1 MADSAARGTGCGDG
15 ANNNRNSDNNSNRTT
30 SGRFSMVPVNQPPM
44 VSYSTGVGDDDGG
57 KVCVGTEVRPDDP
70 GLEEAGRL
78 LLQGGTISPADDATG
93 SPVMME
99 ELDDSSD
106 HTFSVPSIVGHDE
119 NGSGNNRSSGAAPLL
134 AATGGDPENGTL
146 TRNEAALVVSVIGGS
161 DTGDAAGGGGGGTN
175 DSSYN
180 STRNRRKNFRCGLY
194 ARLLKLF
201 EVSKKSE
208 RAFMVLGGICFAL
221 LLIVIVLAFCW
232 PHIPDYLRMEVC
244 METDCFE
251 ASKQIL
257 TSAQPNVVACD
268 EPYQW
273 ACGRFEE
280 HFRTH
285 AFREIYK
292 GEWSP
297 IAQHDYQRT
306 LEAFQFIVQLP
317 MTAMTYS
324 AQRMIYTLY
333 QRCSRLETG
342 TDREGLNALRHILLD
357 LGGWQVIN
365 EDRRHYW
372 DLRENLRRVQPMY
385 GAAPFFKLGV
395 DTRNEPPYDYMIT
408 VTEGTLGL
416 PSMEFYNLKESHP
429 IIQAYHTLL
438 INILSHMVVT
448 STENAQEFASKIYNY
463 EKRIASSVMRA
474 VRFEKFYHTHPQV
487 QTLHQ
492 IGVVAPS
499 LPIMEA
505 AQAMFKGKKI
515 TENTP
520 VMVSSPGTLRAISQ
534 VVATSDKEVLN
545 DYFIWTVIW
554 HFAPFVSR
562 EFRVSVHQF
571 ERAVH
576 GAREREPMWY
586 FCANLVRQ
594 WMPYGLQA
602 LRENT
607 SLIVQE
613 QRSSA
618 SGTLLPDKP
627 LLQPILR
634 SKRQQSPP
642 YQHQHQQ
649 QQQQQQQGHASNL
662 PLDSFEIGGT
672 LNSNDAGD
680 GSAGIEPDTLYDYQ
694 MTERISYDDELVK
707 LIFYHLRGEYRRAL
721 ENAPWVYEE
730 LARYLID
737 KLDTLRVQIGLPP
750 ELLRSELLLNDY
762 YEQLVLDGLLFINN
776 VKNQWD
782 FTKRQMN
789 RMLDNQTEAERILAE
804 MYPALSSGELLR
816 VQMQQGR
823 NHDHHR
829 TPLVDP
835 LVRYSIGLNMVIV
848 SRQRIQPPYFS
859 HHYPISVNFAR
870 FGMDISYVLQ
880 MTLHTLTDQF
890 RNVVAHEKDRDGANP
905 GPKPENVFYG
915 EAQKC
920 MVRAFNY
927 VPFIGRTMNE
937 TRLNLYLKLSAVGI
951 ASQAFGSLLAKL
963 ERNERIYESD
973 ISEKTTYEML
983 GLDRHRRLPG
993 LQPYDEHQLFT
1004 LVFFQRHCSINH
1016 DKHKVPKLL
1025 MENDIT
1031 EHDRF
1036 HFFWNRIASFGS
1048 SFDCKTEDYGDDAGD
1063 GVTKGRC
1070 SNVL

>member
-1 MADSAARGTGCGDG
+1 MADSAARGTGCMS
-15 ANNNRNSDNNSNRTT
+15 SDAGHNNSNSNSNNSSNCNRTAAG
-30 SGRFSMVPVNQPPM
+30 SRFI
-44 VSYSTGVGDDDGG
+44 
-57 KVCVGTEVRPDDP
+57 CVGTEVRPDEP
-70 GLEEAGRL
+70 GL
-78 LLQGGTISPADDATG
+78 
-93 SPVMME
+93 E

-106 HTFSVPSIVGHDE
+106 HTFSAPSIDGGGGGGGEGLLLEGRRRLGNDE
-119 NGSGNNRSSGAAPLL
+119 NGSNKNRSSGAVPLL
-134 AATGGDPENGTL
+134 ATGGGDDPESGGGGTL
-146 TRNEAALVVSVIGGS
+146 TRNEAALVVSVIGSGS
-161 DTGDAAGGGGGGTN
+161 DTAEGGGGGFGGGGGSSTN
-175 DSSYN
+175 ESSFN
-180 STRNRRKNFRCGLY
+180 SQARNRRKNFRCGLY

-201 EVSKKSE
+201 EVSQKSE
-208 RAFMVLGGICFAL
+208 RAFLVLGGICLAL
-221 LLIVIVLAFCW
+221 LLIVVVLASCW

-251 ASKQIL
+251 ASKQVL
-257 TSAQPNVVACD
+257 TSAQPRVVACD

-297 IAQHDYQRT
+297 VAQHDYQRT

-357 LGGWQVIN
+357 LGGWQVID

-395 DTRNEPPYDYMIT
+395 DTRNEAPYDYMIT
-408 VTEGTLGL
+408 VTEGNLGL

-463 EKRIASSVMRA
+463 EKRIATSVMRA
-474 VRFEKFYHTHPQV
+474 VRFEKYYHTHPQV

-492 IGVVAPS
+492 VGVVAPS

-571 ERAVH
+571 EQAVH
-576 GAREREPMWY
+576 GAKEREPMWY

-607 SLIVQE
+607 SLIVPE
-613 QRSSA
+613 QRSSS
-618 SGTLLPDKP
+618 SGSLLPDKP
-627 LLQPILR
+627 MLQQILR
-634 SKRQQSPP
+634 TKRQLSPP
-642 YQHQHQQ
+642 YQHQQ
-649 QQQQQQQGHASNL
+649 QQQQQQQGHASTL

-672 LNSNDAGD
+672 LDGDDAGD
-680 GSAGIEPDTLYDYQ
+680 GSARIEADSLYDYQ
-694 MTERISYDDELVK
+694 VAERISYDDELVK
-707 LIFYHLRGEYRRAL
+707 LIFYHLRGEYKRAL
-721 ENAPWVYEE
+721 ANAPWVYEE
-730 LARYLID
+730 LAHYLIE
-737 KLDTLRVQIGLPP
+737 KLDTLRVQIGIPP

-804 MYPALSSGELLR
+804 MYPARSSGELLR
-816 VQMQQGR
+816 VQLQQGR

-829 TPLVDP
+829 SPLVDP

-880 MTLHTLTDQF
+880 MTLHTLTEQF
-890 RNVVAHEKDRDGANP
+890 RNVEAHEKYRDAVSP
-905 GPKPENVFYG
+905 GPKPENVFYD

-937 TRLNLYLKLSAVGI
+937 TRLNLYLKLSAV
-951 ASQAFGSLLAKL
+951 AMATQAFGSLLAKI

-1004 LVFFQRHCSINH
+1004 LVFFQRHCSVNH
-1016 DKHKVPKLL
+1016 DRHKVPKLL

-1048 SFDCKTEDYGDDAGD
+1048 SFDCKTEDYGGDDAAGD